1 MPRGVYDRSKSKTKK
16 QDAAP
21 AAPTEK
27 KARAPWGSKKATKTA
42 AAPSAPTPT
51 TSYGWS
57 VMELASLRGAFTGN
71 NPNNGIVTKI
81 DTLISKQLD
90 EAIMAASPAEKPE
103 TAAGEAKKVVQA
115 PAPVQ
120 VPAPVQ
126 AVAPFNPAVP
136 PNGQA

>member
-1 MPRGVYDRSKSKTKK
+1 MPRGVYDRSKTKTKK

-21 AAPTEK
+21 AATAEK
-27 KARAPWGSKKATKTA
+27 KTRAPWGSKKAAKTA
-42 AAPSAPTPT
+42 AAPSISKAATVEKY
-51 TSYGWS
+51 SL
-57 VMELASLRGAFTGN
+57 MELATLRGAFTGN
-71 NPNNGIVTKI
+71 KANDAIIGKI
-81 DTLISKQLD
+81 DTLIIRQLD
-90 EAIMAASPAEKPE
+90 ELVFATLPAEKQE
-103 TAAGEAKKVVQA
+103 AAAVESKKVVQA